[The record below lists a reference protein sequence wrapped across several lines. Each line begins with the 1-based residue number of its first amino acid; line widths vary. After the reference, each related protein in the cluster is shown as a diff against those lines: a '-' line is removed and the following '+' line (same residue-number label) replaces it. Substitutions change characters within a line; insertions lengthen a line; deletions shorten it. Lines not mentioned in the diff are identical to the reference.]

1 MENLANEYGVGVCD
15 SLLQNTDQNTAR
27 GPRNSRQ
34 GAQKHSG
41 PPESQCLLLPSDWKS
56 VDQLIS

>member
-1 MENLANEYGVGVCD
+1 MNMGVAGVWLTPATHPTET
-15 SLLQNTDQNTAR
+15 SPGGPQTAAV
-27 GPRNSRQ
+27 S
-34 GAQKHSG
+34 SG